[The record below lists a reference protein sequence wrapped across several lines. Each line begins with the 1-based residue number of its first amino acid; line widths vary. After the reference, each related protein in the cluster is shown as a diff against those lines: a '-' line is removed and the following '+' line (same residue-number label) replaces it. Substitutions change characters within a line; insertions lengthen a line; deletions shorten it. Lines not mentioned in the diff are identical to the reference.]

1 MYNKINLNSKN
12 YNLEN
17 NSIFKQVN
25 TNIITDY
32 QRNMYLADL
41 MQNQKNSTFYKNNN
55 NNNNNNKLYINGTID
70 P

>member
-12 YNLEN
+12 YNPEN

-41 MQNQKNSTFYKNNN
+41 IQNQKIQHFAKIT
-55 NNNNNNKLYINGTID
+55 LTIIIIINYT
-70 P
+70 